1 MDLAKYRTIFIEESV
16 EHCAE
21 MSSALIQLE
30 KKPEH
35 IESIEV
41 VFRMAHSIKGM
52 AGSLGY
58 DSITETAHRL
68 EDRMQ
73 AVRTAGRVA
82 PGEELSLLFRGLSAL
97 EAMVEAVKETGEPP
111 AADAEL
117 IAALASGAAAEPP
130 AQGAPAQAPAE
141 DAAGAPREPHEQTPE
156 AAAVSDE
163 GGAAKKKSP
172 QPAVADPPD
181 EPVRRIPTA
190 RPPPTVRVNT
200 QTLDRFLST
209 VGAVILNAS
218 QVRTSAE
225 LQESAQTPALS
236 EGLDRMDRV
245 VGELQRRALELRTTR
260 LLRIVEPLPRTAR
273 EIAERAG
280 KKVSVEISGVELE
293 LDRSI
298 LDRIGDPLVHLLRNA
313 VDHGIEMP
321 EVRRAAGKPETGAIH
336 IDARRHKDSIIIA
349 IQDDGAG
356 IDLDVVRAR
365 AVEAGVLH
373 PDLAADLPPNEIAAL
388 VFQPGLSTAQAVSEI
403 SGRGVGMDAVRA
415 TIESLG
421 GAVEITS
428 ERGRGTTTC
437 LIVPITAAVQRVLLL
452 SVAGDFVALPIAKVE
467 RILELSPE
475 QIEHSGREAFA
486 LIDEELVPVLDLA
499 DRLAI
504 RSEPTGEVVNLVLT
518 EMRGERV
525 ALTADRVA
533 GQQQI
538 YVKPVPELL
547 ANVRALAGLTILG
560 DGRPMFLIDLNQLS

>member
-1 MDLAKYRTIFIEESV
+1 VDLAKYRTIFIEESV

-30 KKPEH
+30 KNPEH
-35 IESIEV
+35 VESIEV

-73 AVRTAGRVA
+73 AVRAAGRVA
-82 PGEELSLLFRGLSAL
+82 PGQELSVLFRGLSAL

-111 AADAEL
+111 AVDAEL

-130 AQGAPAQAPAE
+130 AQDAAAAPHEAPEQAPE
-141 DAAGAPREPHEQTPE
+141 S
-156 AAAVSDE
+156 AAVSD
-163 GGAAKKKSP
+163 GGDAAKKKSA
-172 QPAVADPPD
+172 QPAVGGPPDPPA
-181 EPVRRIPTA
+181 PRIHVS

-209 VGAVILNAS
+209 VGEVILNAS

-225 LQESAQTPALS
+225 VQESAQTPALS
-236 EGLDRMDRV
+236 EGLDRMDAV

-280 KKVSVEISGVELE
+280 KKVNVEISGVELE

-321 EVRRAAGKPETGAIH
+321 EARVAAGKPETGQIH
-336 IDARRHKDSIIIA
+336 IDARRHKDSIVIA
-349 IQDDGAG
+349 IRDDGAG
-356 IDLDVVRAR
+356 IDLDVVRTR

-388 VFQPGLSTAQAVSEI
+388 VFQPGLSTAQSVSEI

-452 SVAGDFVALPIAKVE
+452 SVASDIVALPIAKVE
-467 RILELSPE
+467 RILELAGDR
-475 QIEHSGREAFA
+475 IERSGSEAFA
-486 LIDEELVPVLDLA
+486 LIDEELVPVFDLA

-504 RSEPTGEVVNLVLT
+504 HSEFTGDVVNLVLT

-547 ANVRALAGLTILG
+547 ANARALAGLTILG
-560 DGRPMFLIDLNQLS
+560 DGRPMFLIDLNQLT

>member
-1 MDLAKYRTIFIEESV
+1 VDLAKYRTIFIEESA

-21 MSSALIQLE
+21 MSSALMELE
-30 KKPEH
+30 KDAAAVEA
-35 IESIEV
+35 IDV

-58 DSITETAHRL
+58 DSITETAHLL

-73 AVRTAGRVA
+73 TIRDAGRVGE
-82 PGEELSLLFRGLSAL
+82 GEELSLLFRGLAAL
-97 EAMVEAVKETGEPP
+97 EAMVEGVKETGEAP
-111 AADAEL
+111 AADPDL
-117 IAALASGAAAEPP
+117 LAALAVPAEVAGSDAREAPELASESGA
-130 AQGAPAQAPAE
+130 
-141 DAAGAPREPHEQTPE
+141 D
-156 AAAVSDE
+156 
-163 GGAAKKKSP
+163 AKKKTAEPVVTS
-172 QPAVADPPD
+172 QTEA
-181 EPVRRIPTA
+181 PVRRVTTP

-209 VGAVILNAS
+209 VGEVILNAS
-218 QVRTSAE
+218 QVRTSSE
-225 LQESAQTPALS
+225 VRETTEGPLLS

-280 KKVSVEISGVELE
+280 KKVEVEISGAELE

-313 VDHGIEMP
+313 VDHGIESP
-321 EVRRAAGKPETGAIH
+321 DVRSAAGKPEAGRVV
-336 IDARRHKDSIIIA
+336 IDARRAKDSIRIEVR
-349 IQDDGAG
+349 DDGAG
-356 IDLDVVRAR
+356 IDLDAVRAR

-373 PDLAADLPPNEIAAL
+373 ADLAADLPPDEIAAL
-388 VFQPGLSTAQAVSEI
+388 VFSPGISTAESVSEI

-428 ERGRGTTTC
+428 ERGRGTATC

-452 SVAGDFVALPIAKVE
+452 GVAGEIVALPIAKVE
-467 RILELSPE
+467 RILELPNE

-486 LIDEELVPVLDLA
+486 LIDDDLVPVLDLA
-499 DRLAI
+499 ERIAVPG
-504 RSEPTGEVVNLVLT
+504 EPAREVVNVVLT
-518 EMRGERV
+518 EVRGERV

-547 ANVRALAGLTILG
+547 MPARALAGLTILG
-560 DGRPMFLIDLNQLS
+560 DGRPMFLLDLNQLI

>member
-1 MDLAKYRTIFIEESV
+1 
-16 EHCAE
+16 
-21 MSSALIQLE
+21 
-30 KKPEH
+30 
-35 IESIEV
+35 
-41 VFRMAHSIKGM
+41 MAHSIKGM

-97 EAMVEAVKETGEPP
+97 EAMVDAVKETGEPP
-111 AADAEL
+111 AVDAEL
-117 IAALASGAAAEPP
+117 IAALASTADTEPPEGDAAA
-130 AQGAPAQAPAE
+130 APH
-141 DAAGAPREPHEQTPE
+141 GTCEQTPE
-156 AAAVSDE
+156 SAAASDAVD
-163 GGAAKKKSP
+163 AAKKKSS
-172 QPAVADPPD
+172 QPVVSDPPD
-181 EPVRRIPTA
+181 EPVRRIPVS

-209 VGAVILNAS
+209 VGEVILNAS

-225 LQESAQTPALS
+225 VQETAQTPALS
-236 EGLDRMDRV
+236 EGLDRMDAV

-280 KKVSVEISGVELE
+280 KKVNVEISGVELE

-313 VDHGIEMP
+313 VDHGIETP
-321 EVRRAAGKPETGAIH
+321 EVRLAAGKPETGEIH
-336 IDARRHKDSIIIA
+336 IDARRHKDTIVIA
-349 IQDDGAG
+349 VHDDGAG

-373 PDLAADLPPNEIAAL
+373 ADLAADLPPNEIAAL
-388 VFQPGLSTAQAVSEI
+388 VFQPGLSTAQTVSEI

-452 SVAGDFVALPIAKVE
+452 SVANDIVALPIAKVE
-467 RILELSPE
+467 RILELSSE
-475 QIEHSGREAFA
+475 QIERSGREAFA
-486 LIDEELVPVLDLA
+486 LIDEELVPVFDLA

-504 RSEPTGEVVNLVLT
+504 HGEPAGEVVNLVLT

-547 ANVRALAGLTILG
+547 ANARALAGLTILG
-560 DGRPMFLIDLNQLS
+560 DGRPMFLLDLNQLS